1 MGREPGKDCGRVCV
15 FELDSV
21 ACSGIAASNTSRVT
35 IPDACCPLQVRC
47 IDLQE
52 PQGWVVVPLPPD
64 DNPE

>member
-1 MGREPGKDCGRVCV
+1 MRCYCCLQHKHGVT
-15 FELDSV
+15 V
-21 ACSGIAASNTSRVT
+21 A
-35 IPDACCPLQVRC
+35 DACCPLQVRC

>member
-1 MGREPGKDCGRVCV
+1 MDSTCRWQVRCMGNRRAVGRPS
-15 FELDSV
+15 LS
-21 ACSGIAASNTSRVT
+21 TPYRVDV
-35 IPDACCPLQVRC
+35 PVPPQVRC